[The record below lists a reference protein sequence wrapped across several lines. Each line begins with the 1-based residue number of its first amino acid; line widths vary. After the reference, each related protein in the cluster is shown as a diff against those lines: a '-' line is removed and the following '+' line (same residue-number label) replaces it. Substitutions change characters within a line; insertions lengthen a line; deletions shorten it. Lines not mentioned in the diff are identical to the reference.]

1 MAEQE
6 TTATTGSEQTPTPAS
21 ETTAVTVL
29 PAHTPAPNSA
39 PSDNQSYS
47 FRAYDHGFTNGLLRI
62 EAQDFETF
70 AEESEKLRFIRH
82 QLYLVETEIQE
93 LRETKVTVTSERLRL
108 TQARLEAEARQ
119 QNLQLQLRRAEDKW
133 QENRASQTAIDETKQ
148 GLKPPYAWPPAILY
162 LLAGFVFIMAD
173 IAVMHDITHSSLNMR
188 GTVEPWLFSVGLAFV
203 AFLIKPAID
212 RILEKPYEKAE
223 DVKLN
228 HRVLVGFAVAALI
241 MLGVMGYFRSQATS
255 IKAQTNSI
263 SKEINGKQQEKDLAD
278 DRQQDSSTLQK
289 EITGLEVRKQE
300 LNALLSESL
309 PMKISLI
316 LAAMLFAIAG
326 AVCLGIA
333 FPAINKL
340 HRSQFV
346 LRNRLRKLVRS
357 GLPLEEAVT
366 ALETQLAQ
374 EQQKQLLLLF
384 TFQELADLPTLTT
397 RLGALQARDLVLR
410 QELVLCQAARHR
422 SLYRDGKARG
432 EIYELQGTLSYS
444 VTDADRRVAE
454 SHSLEGSAATVSAS
468 PEEDARRTGKRPY
481 VVLRRLISKHYTRHR
496 QNEQAET
503 IEIE

>member
-6 TTATTGSEQTPTPAS
+6 TAATTGSEQPPTS
-21 ETTAVTVL
+21 GVETTAVTVL
-29 PAHTPAPNSA
+29 PSYTPA

-93 LRETKVTVTSERLRL
+93 LRETKATVTSERLRL

-119 QNLQLQLRRAEDKW
+119 QTLQLQLRRAEDKW
-133 QENRASQTAIDETKQ
+133 QENRTSQAAIDEAKQ
-148 GLKPPYAWPPAILY
+148 DLKPPYAWPPAILY
-162 LLAGFVFIMAD
+162 LLAGFVFISAD
-173 IAVMHDITHSSLNMR
+173 IAVMHDITVNGLNMS
-188 GTVEPWLFSVGLAFV
+188 GKYEPWLFAVGLAFV

-212 RILEKPYEKAE
+212 RILEKPYEKE
-223 DVKLN
+223 QNVKRN
-228 HRVLVGFAVAALI
+228 HIVLVVFAGAALVT
-241 MLGVMGYFRSQATS
+241 LGIMGYFRSEATS
-255 IKAQTNSI
+255 IQNQTT
-263 SKEINGKQQEKDLAD
+263 EIDNQITTKQSALEQATDSGQSTANLDAELRILEEQRQAIENKRAD
-278 DRQQDSSTLQK
+278 STSM
-289 EITGLEVRKQE
+289 R
-300 LNALLSESL
+300 
-309 PMKISLI
+309 ISLV
-316 LAAMLFAIAG
+316 LASMLFAIAG

-346 LRNRLRKLVRS
+346 LRNRRRKLVLS
-357 GLPLEEAVT
+357 GGPLEEALT
-366 ALETQLAQ
+366 HIEAQLAE
-374 EQQKQLLLLF
+374 EQQKQQLLLF
-384 TFQELADLPTLTT
+384 TFQELAELPALVT
-397 RLGALQARDLVLR
+397 RLGALLARELVLR
-410 QELVLCQAARHR
+410 QELVICQAARHR

-454 SHSLEGSAATVSAS
+454 SHSLEGSALTPAAAS
-468 PEEDARRTGKRPY
+468 EEDARRTGKRPY

-496 QNEQAET
+496 QNEQAEA